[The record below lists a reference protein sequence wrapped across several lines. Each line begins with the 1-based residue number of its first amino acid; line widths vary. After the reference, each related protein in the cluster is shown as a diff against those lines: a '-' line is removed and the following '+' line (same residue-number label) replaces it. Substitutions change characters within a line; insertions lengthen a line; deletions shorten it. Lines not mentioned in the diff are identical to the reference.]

1 LKQLLENGASLPAS
15 ASRIEHLAY
24 RAFSAVVQAYRE
36 LHEPKDPRLS
46 GLAYATPLDAE
57 KKDDEATKYRP
68 GLIKKILHDGKKYK
82 NDAEK
87 QLSVELLALPDGAG
101 KTWGRFTFTIS
112 TDTTTGLKTY
122 TYTDRSA
129 TERTFNLS
137 AEEQKKLR
145 DTEVESSADPEKE
158 KKERAVREMG
168 ARYTEFLA
176 LKKPVADDKKE
187 LIAIFEQL
195 LVDNRERKFV
205 YKLDGSDVVLVRGQ
219 DRENAHIYLNSEK
232 KSERGTRRTGES
244 RRFEIAKIKDQ
255 LRALDN
261 ADKPKMPAELKTALD
276 VLPGWDKTKYFD
288 NDAQRAVLDK
298 YLKPLFDS
306 AHRPAKIGDFDV
318 TDISHTIEFSKDG
331 KPAFPIRASQVA
343 LWKDISA
350 VPKPPEPPRL
360 PPSDALP
367 AGVLEQ
373 SIVGTDG
380 WEDELGRRIGTKL
393 LMGKLKMEQGQISKE
408 KALDYVKGLGFWK
421 RMVLY
426 AGLALVTAGAAVA
439 TAGLFSAIAP
449 YYLGGWGAAWSAKWF
464 GMMGLK
470 IALGATA
477 GLTTNWLARKHILD
491 KYWGIAGADGK
502 QISFFERSKDAAGY
516 YRALNEFRKSK
527 KEFDSKERS
536 LAKAR
541 NYVRAA
547 GTPEFVAAKYQMGMD
562 TVMAHHEKGARN
574 ERTRQFLIPIAIGG
588 GIAGATAYYHWDIIK
603 SLMPGS
609 RPPSGALPPTTGRGG
624 PPPLTRGGQPPVPQG
639 PRYVQDRFG
648 RWILPNSGQYIEVYC
663 GAPRASCI
671 PCDFTIN
678 GTRAHWY
685 INSFA
690 DSMSVASPKGGM
702 SHLLGNMNTIPGGRA
717 TQEQVW
723 SLFERTLCADRDLY
737 RTFYNVGNSSKGKW
751 IDFAVLKETT
761 WIGGRKQTMIDV
773 MIDRAGNEN
782 VRSTLRAM
790 RESIIQNNPR
800 LSVRLAR

>member
-1 LKQLLENGASLPAS
+1 MKKNVSGD
-15 ASRIEHLAY
+15 AY
-24 RAFSAVVQAYRE
+24 IFYVDTGDA
-36 LHEPKDPRLS
+36 
-46 GLAYATPLDAE
+46 ATS
-57 KKDDEATKYRP
+57 TK
-68 GLIKKILHDGKKYK
+68 
-82 NDAEK
+82 E
-87 QLSVELLALPDGAG
+87 V
-101 KTWGRFTFTIS
+101 FTI
-112 TDTTTGLKTY
+112 
-122 TYTDRSA
+122 
-129 TERTFNLS
+129 TE
-137 AEEQKKLR
+137 
-145 DTEVESSADPEKE
+145 P
-158 KKERAVREMG
+158 ERA
-168 ARYTEFLA
+168 
-176 LKKPVADDKKE
+176 KW
-187 LIAIFEQL
+187 
-195 LVDNRERKFV
+195 ER
-205 YKLDGSDVVLVRGQ
+205 
-219 DRENAHIYLNSEK
+219 
-232 KSERGTRRTGES
+232 
-244 RRFEIAKIKDQ
+244 IKNEVPSQ
-255 LRALDN
+255 
-261 ADKPKMPAELKTALD
+261 KMPGELKTALD

-298 YLKPLFDS
+298 YLKPLVDS
-306 AHRPAKIGDFDV
+306 AHRPAKIGDFDIA
-318 TDISHTIEFSKDG
+318 DGAHSFKFSKDG
-331 KPAFPIRASQVA
+331 KHAFTITASQVA
-343 LWKDISA
+343 LWRDISA

-373 SIVGTDG
+373 SIVGTNG
-380 WEDELGRRIGTKL
+380 WEDELGRRVGTKL
-393 LMGKLKMEQGQISKE
+393 LMGKLNMEQGQISKE

-421 RMVLY
+421 RMGLY
-426 AGLALVTAGAAVA
+426 AALALGTAAVA
-439 TAGLFSAIAP
+439 IGASYLIGAGIAASI
-449 YYLGGWGAAWSAKWF
+449 GWGAAFGAKWF
-464 GMMGLK
+464 GLMGLK
-470 IALGATA
+470 IAATA
-477 GLTTNWLARKHILD
+477 GIAFGTNHLLRKKWLD
-491 KYWGIAGADGK
+491 KRYGLTGTNGEPL
-502 QISFFERSKDAAGY
+502 ISFMERSKDASGY
-516 YRALNEFRKSK
+516 YRALKEFRKDK
-527 KEFDSKERS
+527 KEFDTKEGKLVR
-536 LAKAR
+536 AR
-541 NYVRAA
+541 NQVRSSS
-547 GTPEFVAAKYQMGMD
+547 TPEFVAAKYQMGMD